1 MDTTTTTGGGGGGFF
16 VPSGTASVAA
26 TGAAA
31 AVPTAAATPPATTTA
46 SPQAIPHNHN
56 HEQQQSSKS
65 AGTSSR
71 TRKTS
76 STANFLASLAASF
89 SGGGAGTH
97 TQSFSVQQQ
106 QHNNGGSDEAA
117 AASAAADCEFGL
129 FQRNS
134 PIPSLSSLGSENNLN
149 SRKMSTASQ
158 KVRTR
163 EDVIYEGWLL
173 KRGEHI
179 KNWRQRYFVLF
190 RDGSL
195 LGFKSKPSDTF
206 NDPLNDFT
214 VKDVQLMKLD
224 KPKANIILVR
234 GLQWT
239 TVIERMF
246 CAETPDL
253 RDAWINAIKSVAEVL
268 KREEILHGGVQDQEM
283 MDVSQLPQAMD
294 PAYYPWAYAQG
305 GAVENGALFGPTGMA
320 QYGAGAGGGAHT
332 TVAAAGAAQ
341 LRQLQ
346 HEAAVKAA
354 AAAAAA
360 AAVAAAPVGDKAEVA
375 AAAAEKAA
383 AAEMNKPDWQKQ
395 KRSKITLDDFEFLK
409 VLGKGTFGK
418 VILCREKRTKRLY
431 AIKILKKEVIIQKDE
446 VAHTLTE
453 NRVLQ
458 RCKHPFLTELTY
470 SFQTTDRL
478 CFVMEFAIG
487 GDLYYH
493 LNRQVGKYK
502 EGFSESRTRFYGA
515 EIVLALGYLH
525 DNNIV
530 YRDLKLEN
538 LLLDRDGHIKIAD
551 FGLCKEDISFSGR
564 TRTFCGTPEYL
575 APEVLEENDYGRSVD
590 WWGVGVVMYEMMC
603 GRLPFYSKEHE
614 KLFELIL
621 QCALRFPSRLSP
633 EAKIL
638 LSGLLVKDPNKRLGG
653 GPDDYREIQATE
665 FFRPID
671 WDRLYRK
678 ENEPPFKPQ
687 LNSDSDTSYFDAEFT
702 REAVQLTPPAARTGP
717 LDTLDEMD
725 EIQNNFVQFSFHHE
739 QELGGVPDSLR
750 ENSELMEE

>member
-1 MDTTTTTGGGGGGFF
+1 METTTTTTSNGGTVPGGVGGFF
-16 VPSGTASVAA
+16 APIWRLAADWLHHNHSSLTSPTAP
-26 TGAAA
+26 GAAVTAAPSA
-31 AVPTAAATPPATTTA
+31 AVPPPPPAVTATA
-46 SPQAIPHNHN
+46 SPQAIRA
-56 HEQQQSSKS
+56 HEQQQQQQANKS
-65 AGTSSR
+65 GGRA
-71 TRKTS
+71 RKTS

-89 SGGGAGTH
+89 SGGGGGGSGGTTH
-97 TQSFSVQQQ
+97 TQSFSVY
-106 QHNNGGSDEAA
+106 NNNNGSDEAA
-117 AASAAADCEFGL
+117 TAELGPFLRS
-129 FQRNS
+129 S

-149 SRKMSTASQ
+149 SSRKMSTASQ

-163 EDVIYEGWLL
+163 EDLVYEGWLL

-195 LGFKSKPSDTF
+195 LGYKSKPSESF
-206 NDPLNDFT
+206 VDPLNDFT

-246 CAETPDL
+246 CAETPEL

-268 KREEILHGGVQDQEM
+268 KRDDILHGCVQDQEM

-294 PAYYPWAYAQG
+294 PACYPWAYAPG
-305 GAVENGALFGPTGMA
+305 GGSIENGAISGSPGMA
-320 QYGAGAGGGAHT
+320 PYGGGTAGGGAHT

-354 AAAAAA
+354 A
-360 AAVAAAPVGDKAEVA
+360 VAAAPATAGTAEVV
-375 AAAAEKAA
+375 AAAEKAA
-383 AAEMNKPDWQKQ
+383 AELNKPDWQKQ

-453 NRVLQ
+453 NR
-458 RCKHPFLTELTY
+458 
-470 SFQTTDRL
+470 TTDRL

-614 KLFELIL
+614 RLFELIL

-678 ENEPPFKPQ
+678 EIEPPFKPQ
-687 LNSDSDTSYFDAEFT
+687 LNSESDTSYFDAEFT
-702 REAVQLTPPAARTGP
+702 REAVQLTPPAVRNGP

-739 QELGGVPDSLR
+739 QELARVPDSLR
-750 ENSELMEE
+750 ENSEMMEE

>member
-1 MDTTTTTGGGGGGFF
+1 MDSKRFLAPLWRF
-16 VPSGTASVAA
+16 VTLTNSPSSSKAAPAPAMVSAS
-26 TGAAA
+26 
-31 AVPTAAATPPATTTA
+31 PTAP
-46 SPQAIPHNHN
+46 IP
-56 HEQQQSSKS
+56 QQQSKPSITGQQEAP
-65 AGTSSR
+65 AGQGQR
-71 TRKTS
+71 TRKATSLASSIYGS
-76 STANFLASLAASF
+76 STP
-89 SGGGAGTH
+89 SGGTGSSH
-97 TQSFSVQQQ
+97 TQSFSIQGDIDATQ
-106 QHNNGGSDEAA
+106 
-117 AASAAADCEFGL
+117 
-129 FQRNS
+129 QRNS
-134 PIPSLSSLGSENNLN
+134 PLPSLSSIGSDATLN
-149 SRKMSTASQ
+149 RKMSTASQ

-190 RDGSL
+190 KDGSL
-195 LGFKSKPSDTF
+195 LGYKSKPIDSY

-224 KPKANIILVR
+224 RPKPNTILVR

-246 CAETPDL
+246 CAETPDQ
-253 RDAWINAIKSVAEVL
+253 RDCWINAIKSVAENL
-268 KREEILHGGVQDQEM
+268 KREELLHGGVQDQDM

-294 PAYYPWAYAQG
+294 PTQYPWTYQPTPPIFDPQQHQQF
-305 GAVENGALFGPTGMA
+305 ENGYMPGLQGFGGIPN
-320 QYGAGAGGGAHT
+320 QFHT

-341 LRQLQ
+341 QKQLL
-346 HEAAVKAA
+346 HEAMVKAQA
-354 AAAAAA
+354 AANAAAMA
-360 AAVAAAPVGDKAEVA
+360 TSSGGNVCAEAV
-375 AAAAEKAA
+375 AAAEKAA
-383 AAEMNKPDWQKQ
+383 AELKKPEGQKT
-395 KRSKITLDDFEFLK
+395 RSRITLDDFEFLK

-418 VILCREKRTKRLY
+418 VILCREKRTSRLY

-470 SFQTTDRL
+470 SFQTSDRL

-614 KLFELIL
+614 KLFEMIL
-621 QCALRFPSRLSP
+621 QCSLRFPSRLSP
-633 EAKIL
+633 EAKVL

-653 GPDDYREIQATE
+653 GPDDYREIQATA
-665 FFRPID
+665 FFKPID
-671 WDRLYRK
+671 WEKLYRK
-678 ENEPPFKPQ
+678 EIEPPFKPQ
-687 LNSDSDTSYFDAEFT
+687 LSSESDTSYFDSEFT
-702 REAVQLTPPAARTGP
+702 REAVQLTPPAVRNGP

-725 EIQNNFVQFSFHHE
+725 EIQNNFVQFSFHHG
-739 QELGGVPDSLR
+739 ELGSSLR
-750 ENSELMEE
+750 ENSEIMEE

>member
-1 MDTTTTTGGGGGGFF
+1 METTTTTTSNGGTVPGGVGGFF
-16 VPSGTASVAA
+16 AP
-26 TGAAA
+26 GAAVTAAPSA
-31 AVPTAAATPPATTTA
+31 AVPPPPPAVTATA
-46 SPQAIPHNHN
+46 SPQAIRA
-56 HEQQQSSKS
+56 HEQQQQQQANKS
-65 AGTSSR
+65 GGRA
-71 TRKTS
+71 RKTS

-89 SGGGAGTH
+89 SGGGGGGSGGTTH
-97 TQSFSVQQQ
+97 TQSFSVY
-106 QHNNGGSDEAA
+106 NNNNGSDEAA
-117 AASAAADCEFGL
+117 TAELGPFLRS
-129 FQRNS
+129 S

-149 SRKMSTASQ
+149 SSRKMSTASQ

-163 EDVIYEGWLL
+163 EDLVYEGWLL

-195 LGFKSKPSDTF
+195 LGYKSKPSESF
-206 NDPLNDFT
+206 VDPLNDFT

-246 CAETPDL
+246 CAETPEL

-268 KREEILHGGVQDQEM
+268 KRDDILHGCVQDQEM

-294 PAYYPWAYAQG
+294 PACYPWAYAPG
-305 GAVENGALFGPTGMA
+305 GGSIENGAISGSPGMA
-320 QYGAGAGGGAHT
+320 PYGGGTAGGGAHT

-354 AAAAAA
+354 A
-360 AAVAAAPVGDKAEVA
+360 VAAAPATAGTAEVV
-375 AAAAEKAA
+375 AAAEKAA
-383 AAEMNKPDWQKQ
+383 AELNKPDWQKQ

-453 NRVLQ
+453 NR
-458 RCKHPFLTELTY
+458 
-470 SFQTTDRL
+470 TTDRL

-614 KLFELIL
+614 RLFELIL

-678 ENEPPFKPQ
+678 EIEPPFKPQ
-687 LNSDSDTSYFDAEFT
+687 LNSESDTSYFDAEFT
-702 REAVQLTPPAARTGP
+702 REAVQLTPPAVRNGP

-739 QELGGVPDSLR
+739 QELARVPDSLR
-750 ENSELMEE
+750 ENSEMMEE